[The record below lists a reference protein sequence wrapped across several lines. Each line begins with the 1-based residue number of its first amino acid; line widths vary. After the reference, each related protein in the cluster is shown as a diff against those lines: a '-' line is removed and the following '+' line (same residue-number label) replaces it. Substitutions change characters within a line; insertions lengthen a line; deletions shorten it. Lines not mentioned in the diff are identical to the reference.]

1 MSDDQN
7 RQSATEDQKTVKTI
21 LVVEDDEDFGTFLT
35 QAILQETPYQAMLV
49 TDGFQALKAVRNLI
63 PNLFLL
69 DYHLPSMD
77 GIELHDHLR
86 ATEELADIPVIMFS
100 ADLPTPELQDRGIVF
115 IEKPTELDILL
126 QAINKL
132 LT

>member
-1 MSDDQN
+1 MSDYQN

-21 LVVEDDEDFGTFLT
+21 LVVEDDEDFGAFLT
-35 QAILQETPYQAMLV
+35 QALLQETPYQAMLV
-49 TDGFQALKAVRNLI
+49 SDGFQALKAVRNLI

-86 ATEELADIPVIMFS
+86 ATKELADIPVIMFS
-100 ADLPTPELQDRGIVF
+100 ADLPTPELQERGIII

-126 QAINKL
+126 QAITKL